1 LELVE
6 VVQRTLVMVA
16 VLVVRFVVKVSVFEG
31 LVVVVQ
37 VVELF
42 AELAVFVF
50 VELEE
55 LVVL

>member
-1 LELVE
+1 
-6 VVQRTLVMVA
+6 VQRTLVMVA